1 VNGISIKGNRIIFY
15 GNTAGYVD
23 GGRAVVDPIFQ
34 SDELKAYLTDRQ
46 GLEIDWING
55 VYDRLANHETDEQ
68 GNIQALKDCRI
79 YQLKPDVDVRMKFIG
94 YDELKEK
101 FGDPALKNY
110 DVAYDGQIET
120 NDLEQIFEKFNT
132 AHPPGFTGHS
142 LSMSDIVE
150 LYDPGGSTFQY
161 VDRFG
166 FRQIEF
172 SPPQQGQTMGM

>member
-23 GGRAVVDPIFQ
+23 GGRAIVDPIFQ
-34 SDELKAYLTDRQ
+34 SDELKKYLADRQ
-46 GLEIDWING
+46 GLEVDWING

-94 YDELKEK
+94 YDEMKEK
-101 FGDPALKNY
+101 FGDPDLKNY

-120 NDLEQIFEKFNT
+120 NDLEQIFEKFNI

-150 LYDPGGSTFQY
+150 LYDPGGSTFHY